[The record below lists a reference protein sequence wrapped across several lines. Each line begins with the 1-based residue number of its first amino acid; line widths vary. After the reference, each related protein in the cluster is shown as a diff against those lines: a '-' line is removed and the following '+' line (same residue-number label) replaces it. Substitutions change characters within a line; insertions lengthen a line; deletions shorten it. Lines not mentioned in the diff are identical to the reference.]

1 LFAIQQDP
9 VLAHDMGIDRDARI
23 LVIGTE
29 GNTDA
34 EMYDNII
41 AGAL

>member
-1 LFAIQQDP
+1 
-9 VLAHDMGIDRDARI
+9 MGIDSDSRI

-34 EMYDNII
+34 EMYDSII